1 MLALQ
6 QILGGVTTGA
16 IYATL
21 ALALVLINRATGVV
35 NFAQG
40 QLAVLST
47 YLAWA
52 LVQAGVPA
60 LLAVAIAIA
69 LAVPLGALN
78 ERFIIRRVAKEP
90 PLVVTVVTIGLLIL
104 LNGVTGFIWSHE
116 IKPFPS
122 LFPPGALHVAGSA
135 ISLES
140 LGIVGVLAV
149 LVIALHL
156 LFFGT
161 RLGLAMR
168 AVADNPE
175 SSALSGLNVNL
186 LLMTGWG
193 LAAAVGALAGCLV
206 APKVYLDP
214 NMMNQILVYSLIAV
228 VVGGLESPLGVVVA
242 AGMIGVVENLAGTYI
257 GFIGN
262 DLQIAVPLLLM
273 CAVLTWRPQGLF
285 GRIESTRV

>member
-6 QILGGVTTGA
+6 QIIGGLATGA

-21 ALALVLINRATGVV
+21 ALALVLINRATRIV

-40 QLAVLST
+40 QMAVLSA
-47 YLAWA
+47 YFAWA
-52 LVQAGVPA
+52 LVQAGLPTGVA
-60 LLAVAIAIA
+60 VAVAIV
-69 LAVPLGALN
+69 LAVPLGALI
-78 ERFIIRRVAKEP
+78 ERFVIRRVAKEA
-90 PLVVTVVTIGLLIL
+90 PLVIIVVTIGLLIF
-104 LNGVTGFIWSHE
+104 LNGVTGFIWSQE

-122 LFPPGALHVAGSA
+122 IFPAGVVRVAGIALSF
-135 ISLES
+135 ES
-140 LGIVGVLAV
+140 LGIVAVLAV
-149 LVIALHL
+149 LVIALQL
-156 LFFGT
+156 LFFRT

-175 SSALSGLNVNL
+175 SSALSGLHVNL

-214 NMMNQILVYSLIAV
+214 NMMNQILVYALIAV
-228 VVGGLESPLGVVVA
+228 IVGGLESPLGVVIA
-242 AGMIGVVENLAGTYI
+242 AGLIGVVENLAGTYV

-273 CAVLTWRPQGLF
+273 CAVLMWRPQGLF
-285 GRIESTRV
+285 GRAEKGRV

>member
-6 QILGGVTTGA
+6 QIIGGLATGA

-21 ALALVLINRATGVV
+21 ALALVLINRATRVV

-40 QLAVLST
+40 QMAVLST
-47 YLAWA
+47 YVAWA
-52 LVQAGVPA
+52 LLQAGMSTGV
-60 LLAVAIAIA
+60 AVASAVVLAI
-69 LAVPLGALN
+69 PLGAFL
-78 ERFIIRRVAKEP
+78 EHFAIRRVAKES
-90 PLVVTVVTIGLLIL
+90 PLVVIVVTIGLLIL
-104 LNGVTGFIWSHE
+104 LNGIAGFIWSQE

-122 LFPPGALHVAGSA
+122 LFPAGAVRVAGLA
-135 ISLES
+135 VSLES
-140 LGIVGVLAV
+140 VGIIAVLAV
-149 LVIALHL
+149 LVIALQL
-156 LFFGT
+156 LFFRT

-214 NMMNQILVYSLIAV
+214 NMMNQVLVYALIAA
-228 VVGGLESPLGVVVA
+228 VVGGLESPIGVVVA
-242 AGMIGVVENLAGTYI
+242 AGMIGVVENLAGTYLN
-257 GFIGN
+257 FVGN
-262 DLQIAVPLLLM
+262 DLQIAVPLLMM
-273 CAVLTWRPQGLF
+273 CAVLMWRPQGLF
-285 GRIESTRV
+285 GRLEKTRV

>member
-6 QILGGVTTGA
+6 QILGGLATGA

-21 ALALVLINRATGVV
+21 ALALVLINRATRVV

-40 QLAVLST
+40 QMAVLST
-47 YLAWA
+47 YVAWA
-52 LVQAGVPA
+52 LLQAGMSTA
-60 LLAVAIAIA
+60 MAVASAVVLAI
-69 LAVPLGALN
+69 PLGAFL
-78 ERFIIRRVAKEP
+78 EHFAIRRVAKES
-90 PLVVTVVTIGLLIL
+90 PLVVIVVTIGLLIL
-104 LNGVTGFIWSHE
+104 LNGIAGFIWSQE

-122 LFPPGALHVAGSA
+122 LFPAGAVRVAGLA
-135 ISLES
+135 VSLES
-140 LGIVGVLAV
+140 VGIIAVLAV
-149 LVIALHL
+149 LVIALQL
-156 LFFGT
+156 LFFKT

-214 NMMNQILVYSLIAV
+214 NMMNQVLVYALIAV
-228 VVGGLESPLGVVVA
+228 VVGGVESPIGVVVA
-242 AGMIGVVENLAGTYI
+242 AGMIGVVENLAGTYLH
-257 GFIGN
+257 FVGN
-262 DLQIAVPLLLM
+262 DLQIAVPLLMM
-273 CAVLTWRPQGLF
+273 CAVLMWRPQGLF
-285 GRIESTRV
+285 GRIEKTRV

>member
-6 QILGGVTTGA
+6 QIIGGLATGA

-21 ALALVLINRATGVV
+21 ALALVLINRATRVV

-40 QLAVLST
+40 QMAVLST
-47 YLAWA
+47 YVAWA
-52 LVQAGVPA
+52 LLQAGMSTGM
-60 LLAVAIAIA
+60 AVASAVVLAI
-69 LAVPLGALN
+69 PLGAFL
-78 ERFIIRRVAKEP
+78 EHFAIRRVAKES
-90 PLVVTVVTIGLLIL
+90 PLVVIVVTIGLLIL
-104 LNGVTGFIWSHE
+104 LNGIAGFIWSQE

-122 LFPPGALHVAGSA
+122 LFPAGAVRVAGLA
-135 ISLES
+135 VSLES
-140 LGIVGVLAV
+140 VGIIAVLAV
-149 LVIALHL
+149 LVIALQL
-156 LFFGT
+156 LFFRT

-214 NMMNQILVYSLIAV
+214 NMMNQVLVYALIAA
-228 VVGGLESPLGVVVA
+228 VVGGLESPIGVVVA
-242 AGMIGVVENLAGTYI
+242 AGMIGVVENLAGTYLN
-257 GFIGN
+257 FVGN
-262 DLQIAVPLLLM
+262 DLQIAVPLLMM
-273 CAVLTWRPQGLF
+273 CAVLMWRPQGLF
-285 GRIESTRV
+285 GRLEKTRV